1 LSETDILRETEAFS
15 SVDWLFPP
23 RIPFNAVLENR
34 CEWGGILLELC
45 VSGERVER
53 AECVSDAMDEG
64 LICRI
69 REALPGCPYCGKEL
83 AARVTA
89 AASADEDAVTG
100 TEMRIRIGRDIAEL
114 LRAQIP

>member
-1 LSETDILRETEAFS
+1 M
-15 SVDWLFPP
+15 
-23 RIPFNAVLENR
+23 
-34 CEWGGILLELC
+34 
-45 VSGERVER
+45 SGERVER

-83 AARVTA
+83 AAG
-89 AASADEDAVTG
+89 SDEDAVTG